1 MRILKSVL
9 NEPEPDLVGDKKKM
23 EDIVFDCSQESQK
36 VAAKFYDV
44 TKLLAEL
51 QQAFAQD
58 SQKKKIFDDNN
69 IETYCMIQSQ
79 TNPNLQVSGDQAHFV
94 NEQRRSRSA
103 KDVDV
108 FIELLRE
115 LFSLQ
120 YFEGEGTN
128 LTQLQQV
135 TNKVLEILIF
145 EWKKMVQSFHDL
157 TNFLEKSLKLK
168 IEEFLGYVDETY
180 EEGQKG
186 HCPFELLKKS
196 ILSSV
201 FGAAE
206 MSCQVHFLSK
216 SYCGIYKECLMPM
229 MSQMEIS
236 ISNDPIKDKKIIV
249 EQNMVVW
256 KQALEVE
263 LLIKELCD
271 QNLEEMLV
279 RKNALKQKFE
289 EIIKKPIGKQYSL
302 KYKNCFN
309 RLFC

>member
-206 MSCQVHFLSK
+206 MSCQVNCLSK
-216 SYCGIYKECLMPM
+216 CFCVIYKEYLMPIM
-229 MSQMEIS
+229 PEMEI
-236 ISNDPIKDKKIIV
+236 NIKGKKIPI
-249 EQNMVVW
+249 EQNTVLG
-256 KQALEVE
+256 KQALEIE
-263 LLIKELCD
+263 RLIKKLYD
-271 QNLEEMLV
+271 QDLDEMLL
-279 RKNALKQKFE
+279 RKVALKPKFE
-289 EIIKKPIGKQYSL
+289 EMIKKPIGKHFSL
-302 KYKNCFN
+302 EYKK
-309 RLFC
+309 LL